1 MKFTKPNLI
10 KPFEHSLIQLF
21 SNKYFLYFILFLST
35 VVNLGYLVTNNLNAV
50 GFFIAVAIITMQF
63 SKNMAIVLAVCLVA
77 TKVLFANKTRE
88 GMEAKSK
95 DIKDNDKKN
104 NDKKDKKN
112 NDKKDKKENDKTDK
126 KDKGKTDKDKL
137 QYRTPNE
144 HTIVTPSYS
153 DTTPLDDDHEETT
166 DEASGFKP
174 MHSEYGSEY
183 GSNNKLDYGA
193 SITKAYSDLNN
204 FLDPEGI
211 KNLTKDTSELMNQQ
225 NQLYS
230 SMNSM
235 TPLLTQAKSLLS
247 EFDMGKLKGSASM

>member
-10 KPFEHSLIQLF
+10 KPLEHSLIQLF
-21 SNKYFLYFILFLST
+21 TNKYFLYFILFLSA

-50 GFFIAVAIITMQF
+50 CFFIAVAIITVHF
-63 SKNMAIVLAVCLVA
+63 SKNMAIVLAICLVA
-77 TKVLFANKTRE
+77 TNVLFANKTRE
-88 GMEAKSK
+88 GMKAKNE
-95 DIKDNDKKN
+95 DI
-104 NDKKDKKN
+104 NDKKDKYIK
-112 NDKKDKKENDKTDK
+112 DMKDK
-126 KDKGKTDKDKL
+126 KDKL

-153 DTTPLDDDHEETT
+153 NTKPLDDDHEETT
-166 DEASGFKP
+166 DEVSGFKP
-174 MHSEYGSEY
+174 MHSEY

-247 EFDMGKLKGSASM
+247 GFDMDQLKGSASM